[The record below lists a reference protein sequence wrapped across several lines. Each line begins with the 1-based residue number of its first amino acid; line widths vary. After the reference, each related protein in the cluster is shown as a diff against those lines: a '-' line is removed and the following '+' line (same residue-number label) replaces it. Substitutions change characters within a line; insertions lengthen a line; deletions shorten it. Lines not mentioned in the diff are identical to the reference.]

1 MKGGGQA
8 LDGFVPQGGNYNDD
22 MEFPESVLLPAE
34 HENPNP
40 GVPNRILKTLDPKA

>member
-8 LDGFVPQGGNYNDD
+8 LYGFVPQGGNYNDD